1 MGTVPVG
8 KVEFGVAK
16 KGMKVVIMPG
26 GYEGE
31 IKSIETGK
39 QAIEEGNPG
48 DIVGLGF
55 TSANFQ

>member
-1 MGTVPVG
+1 MG